1 MMQMMRIDDD
11 SSLHFHYQMRLN
23 LTPFIQIGCQGKH
36 QISSFKT
43 FQIALWMHSKKNF
56 GHESE
61 GPLQLK
67 IAIKE
72 TKEEVEPFSEPARIG
87 GKNSTVGSPKF

>member
-1 MMQMMRIDDD
+1 
-11 SSLHFHYQMRLN
+11 
-23 LTPFIQIGCQGKH
+23 
-36 QISSFKT
+36 
-43 FQIALWMHSKKNF
+43 MHSKKNF

-72 TKEEVEPFSEPARIG
+72 TKEEVEPFSEPGRIG
-87 GKNSTVGSPKF
+87 EKNSTVGSPKF

>member
-1 MMQMMRIDDD
+1 
-11 SSLHFHYQMRLN
+11 
-23 LTPFIQIGCQGKH
+23 
-36 QISSFKT
+36 
-43 FQIALWMHSKKNF
+43 MHSKKNF

-72 TKEEVEPFSEPARIG
+72 TTEEVEPFSEPGSIG
-87 GKNSTVGSPKF
+87 EKIQLWAALNFRAMPNTILGSEGIKYHTVSRL

>member
-1 MMQMMRIDDD
+1 MPR
-11 SSLHFHYQMRLN
+11 
-23 LTPFIQIGCQGKH
+23 KH

-43 FQIALWMHSKKNF
+43 FQIALWMHFKKNF

-61 GPLQLK
+61 GLLWLK

-72 TKEEVEPFSEPARIG
+72 KKKKKLSPFLNQAA
-87 GKNSTVGSPKF
+87 